1 MYSAYTPKVM
11 VNATLRYSY
20 TGNGISAYSFFDEN
34 NLLNTTYGNI
44 VTSQSTGLNAYM
56 MLNPTNKTRI
66 MINGGSPTATS
77 PARSS
82 ASTTADGPTT

>member
-1 MYSAYTPKVM
+1 M

-56 MLNPTNKTRI
+56 MLKA
-66 MINGGSPTATS
+66 SPTAIS